1 MPLRRLLVLI
11 LAGMLAAGILAG
23 YTAVFADG
31 HDPEPGPKADPNGSF
46 LSTEVIDPVTGIPM
60 LGEGGVPIE
69 GPLTSE
75 NNLEFN
81 FVGAITAINFT
92 WVLMA
97 AFLVF
102 FMQAGFAFLG
112 AGLIRAKNTTNY
124 MTKSFM
130 DFAIAALSFWAFGFA
145 IMFGGSGY
153 IGLDDGN
160 SVAGYSGF
168 FLTGGSYDVGTISL
182 WIFQMV
188 FAATAATIVAGAMA
202 ERTRIQAYLAYSFIL
217 GALIYPLYGHW
228 VWGGGWLG
236 ADLNLGALN
245 VNAVDFAGSGVVHA
259 VGGLVALA
267 GAAVVGPRIG
277 KFNADGT
284 SNVLPGHNI
293 PYVVIGTFIL
303 FFGWFGFNAGSTLAA
318 TELRISVI
326 AANTL
331 LAGAAGSVVALY
343 YTIVKT
349 GKTDIRMACN
359 GTLAGLV
366 GITAPCAFVEPWAA
380 VAIGAIA
387 APVMIASLYFVERI
401 LKVDDPIGAVS
412 VHGAAGLW
420 GLLAVGIFADG
431 TYGVSGLVEGTG
443 WQILT
448 QLISMGVVIVW
459 ALGTGFVLFLFLKF
473 TMGIRASR
481 EEELEGLDISEHD
494 LPAYEKEP
502 ALAGAGDD

>member
-1 MPLRRLLVLI
+1 MSRRILTLVF
-11 LAGMLAAGILAG
+11 AGMLAAGILVS
-23 YTAVFADG
+23 YTAVFAQ
-31 HDPEPGPKADPNGSF
+31 EPDPNGAR
-46 LSTEVIDPVTGIPM
+46 T
-60 LGEGGVPIE
+60 
-69 GPLTSE
+69 
-75 NNLEFN
+75 LEAN
-81 FVGAITAINFT
+81 PTAAINFV

-130 DFAIAALSFWAFGFA
+130 DFSIAALSFWAFGFA
-145 IMFGGSGY
+145 LMFGGGGY

-160 SVAGYSGF
+160 SVIGYSGF
-168 FLTGGSYDVGTISL
+168 FLTGDSYDVSTISL

-202 ERTRIQAYLAYSFIL
+202 ERTRMQAYLAYAFIL
-217 GALIYPLYGHW
+217 GALIYPIYGHW

-236 ADLNLGALN
+236 SDLNLGDIGA
-245 VNAVDFAGSGVVHA
+245 NAVDFAGSGVVHT

-277 KFNADGT
+277 KFNRDGT
-284 SNVLPGHNI
+284 SNVIPGHNV
-293 PYVVIGTFIL
+293 PYVIIGTFIL

-318 TELRISVI
+318 TDLRIAVI
-326 AANTL
+326 ATNTL
-331 LAGAAGSVVALY
+331 LAGAAGAVVALY
-343 YTIVKT
+343 YSIVRTSKA
-349 GKTDIRMACN
+349 DILLACN

-380 VAIGAIA
+380 VVIGGIA
-387 APVMIASLYFVERI
+387 APIMIGSLYFVERV
-401 LKVDDPIGAVS
+401 LKVDDPVGAVS

-431 TYGVSGLVEGTG
+431 TFGVSGLVDGSG
-443 WQILT
+443 WQILA
-448 QLISMGVVIVW
+448 QLISMGVVVSW
-459 ALGTGFVLFLFLKF
+459 ALVTGFALFMMLKF
-473 TMGIRASR
+473 TMGIRADR
-481 EEELEGLDISEHD
+481 AEELEGLDVSEHG
-494 LPAYEKEP
+494 LPAYDGE
-502 ALAGAGDD
+502 ALPVLGD